1 MKDKEDKSKETLVI
15 SSSLFYKKIQNI
27 SYLGKRA
34 SEVCEELT
42 KFSEG
47 IENIIK
53 SIEEVG
59 LQASKAFKKIPEEL
73 YFMRLPKM
81 QSGMPL
87 IIQEKLI
94 IM

>member
-1 MKDKEDKSKETLVI
+1 MKDKEDKLKETLVI

-53 SIEEVG
+53 SIEG
-59 LQASKAFKKIPEEL
+59 GRNWGHKFTKCKTKIE
-73 YFMRLPKM
+73 
-81 QSGMPL
+81 
-87 IIQEKLI
+87 
-94 IM
+94 